1 MGGAVKVYGVAA
13 SPFVATVLLCLEEVG
28 ADYELLPLDMAAR
41 EQRTE
46 PHLSRNSSYGSISQ
60 PFGKIPAL
68 EDGELTLFESRAI
81 SRYVLR
87 KYGGT
92 SATDLLRA
100 SSLEESAMVDVWM
113 EVEAHQY
120 QPAIANVVRQCVI
133 LPFIGG
139 ARDQAVVEEYVG
151 KLEKVLDVYEARL
164 SSSPYLAG
172 DFFSLADLVHFGFT
186 YCLVAGTEY
195 ATLLE
200 SRASVMAWWGRIMA
214 RPSVKK
220 VAPLIHLG
228 LKLSSSA

>member
-46 PHLSRNSSYGSISQ
+46 PYLSRN

-68 EDGELTLFESRAI
+68 EDGELTIFESRAI

-92 SATDLLRA
+92 GATDLLRA

-120 QPAIANVVRQCVI
+120 QPAIANIVRQCVI

-139 ARDQAVVEEYVG
+139 ARDQAVVDEYVG

-200 SRASVMAWWGRIMA
+200 SRASVMAWWGRIMT
-214 RPSVKK
+214 RPAVRK

-228 LKLSSSA
+228 LKLSSPA

>member
-46 PHLSRNSSYGSISQ
+46 PYLSRN

-68 EDGELTLFESRAI
+68 EDGELTIFESRAI

-92 SATDLLRA
+92 GATDLLRA

-113 EVEAHQY
+113 EV
-120 QPAIANVVRQCVI
+120 
-133 LPFIGG
+133 
-139 ARDQAVVEEYVG
+139 
-151 KLEKVLDVYEARL
+151 
-164 SSSPYLAG
+164 
-172 DFFSLADLVHFGFT
+172 
-186 YCLVAGTEY
+186 
-195 ATLLE
+195 
-200 SRASVMAWWGRIMA
+200 GRIMT
-214 RPSVKK
+214 RPAVRK

-228 LKLSSSA
+228 LKLSSPA

>member
-1 MGGAVKVYGVAA
+1 MGGAVKVYGVGA
-13 SPFVATVLLCLEEVG
+13 SPFVATVLLCLEEMG
-28 ADYELLPLDMAAR
+28 ADYELVPLDMAAR

-46 PHLSRNSSYGSISQ
+46 PYLSRN

-68 EDGELTLFESRAI
+68 EDGELTLFESHAI

-92 SATDLLRA
+92 SAATDLLRE
-100 SSLEESAMVDVWM
+100 SSLKELAMVDLWT

-120 QPAIANVVRQCVI
+120 QPAIVNVVRQCVI

-139 ARDQAVVEEYVG
+139 TRDQAVVDEYVG

-164 SSSPYLAG
+164 SAHAYLAG

-195 ATLLE
+195 ASLLE

-214 RPSVKK
+214 RPAVKK